1 MFDPNPKMSQFKY
14 AFTGTNCSGKTTMA
28 LATAARMKR
37 MAVLAE
43 LVSSQDRKI
52 SWKDDYF
59 PFTPVAHYGMIT
71 NLIHAEVQAMLKGDA
86 DVIVTDRSVLDL
98 YAIMCTDHPDDPMTI
113 GLENAVLAWM
123 KTYTKVFYLAPLPY
137 QEDGKRPADDFRM
150 RTHATLRR
158 LMDEYN
164 LPNVVIIDRE
174 EVFKQIAKE
183 MGFYVPNPVFAQDE
197 NWQEI
202 ANYAG
207 TAIAVKD
214 HTCETTSDIDVWVA
228 SPADRLHRDHTNAA
242 EGITNTNDV
251 IIVGMLAKSYFGE
264 LPFNVMLT
272 SPAALET
279 FKQPA
284 YSGKVKVYEPR

>member
-183 MGFYVPNPVFAQDE
+183 MGFHVPNPVFAQDE
-197 NWQEI
+197 NWQAI
-202 ANYAG
+202 ANEVKV
-207 TAIAVKD
+207 AIAVKD
-214 HTCETTSDIDVWVA
+214 QTCETTSDIDVWACLTPVQA
-228 SPADRLHRDHTNAA
+228 IANVHLSSSTIDARVRL
-242 EGITNTNDV
+242 
-251 IIVGMLAKSYFGE
+251 LAQAYFGP
-264 LPFNVMLT
+264 LPFNVMYT
-272 SPAALET
+272 STNALPRFNDPELN
-279 FKQPA
+279 
-284 YSGKVKVYEPR
+284 GKVKVYEPR